1 MTNIETHDNDLGD
14 DEPDLL
20 IRADRQTY
28 IRDHLVMAGLG
39 SVLAMGVLIAM
50 GDPNFWVGLV
60 GACAAI
66 GIRGAYLASEDL
78 SVEWRISD
86 GALRAPGRHLPL
98 RDIADVRTVLSAV
111 QVVARDGNK
120 YLIKYQ
126 ADPKRRAAEIRGF
139 LP

>member
-1 MTNIETHDNDLGD
+1 MTDPR
-14 DEPDLL
+14 PDAAEEFI

-39 SVLAMGVLIAM
+39 ALLAMGVLVAM
-50 GDPNFWVGLV
+50 GDPNVWVGLV
-60 GACAAI
+60 GACVAI
-66 GIRGAYLASEDL
+66 AVRGFYLASEEL
-78 SVEWRISD
+78 AVEWRIAD
-86 GALRAPGRHLPL
+86 GALRAPGRHIALK
-98 RDIADVRTVLSAV
+98 DVADVRTILSAV

-126 ADPKRRAAEIRGF
+126 PDPRQRAAEIRGF